1 MSVPSEQPVKVA
13 GNTWVKTAKQYW
25 KDFRERA
32 LSTFWQA
39 AIPILVAAPPATDWS
54 GLKTVG
60 WAVAVGA
67 GGAVLSMAKSIVV
80 RNRGVKNSASSST
93 KV

>member
-1 MSVPSEQPVKVA
+1 MSLPADQPVVVA

-32 LSTFWQA
+32 LSALWQGA
-39 AIPILVAAPPATDWS
+39 VPILVAAPPATDWS
-54 GLKTVG
+54 AVKTVA
-60 WAVAVGA
+60 WAAAVG
-67 GGAVLSMAKSIVV
+67 GGAAVLSMAKSIVV

>member
-1 MSVPSEQPVKVA
+1 MTVPAEGPVKVA
-13 GNTWVKTAKQYW
+13 GNTWVKTARQYW

-32 LSTFWQA
+32 FSTFWQTFVGVVIA
-39 AIPILVAAPPATDWS
+39 TQPATDWNGVRS
-54 GLKTVG
+54 VLIS
-60 WAVAVGA
+60 ALVAA
-67 GGAVLSMAKSIVV
+67 IASVLSMVKSIIV